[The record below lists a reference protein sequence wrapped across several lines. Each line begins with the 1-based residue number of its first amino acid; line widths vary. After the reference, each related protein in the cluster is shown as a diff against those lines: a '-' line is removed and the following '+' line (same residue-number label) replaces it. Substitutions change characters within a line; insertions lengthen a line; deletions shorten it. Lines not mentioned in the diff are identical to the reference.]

1 MRMRFVWDPAKAES
15 NHRKHGIRFEE
26 AVRVFFD
33 PLHLTV
39 QDRVEGGEYR
49 WQTTGQVGVP
59 PSWSWP
65 TPSPRA
71 APSLSRPSALSPL
84 AAPPRRKGSD
94 MPMVEYTLDTL
105 PELTEERRK
114 ELARLDA
121 LPADQIDTSDIP
133 ELTDEQWA
141 GAVRG
146 RFYRPI
152 KQQITARLDAD
163 VLAWLKAGGQG
174 YQTRMNAILRRAM
187 MAELDRRA

>member
-1 MRMRFVWDPAKAES
+1 
-15 NHRKHGIRFEE
+15 
-26 AVRVFFD
+26 
-33 PLHLTV
+33 
-39 QDRVEGGEYR
+39 
-49 WQTTGQVGVP
+49 
-59 PSWSWP
+59 
-65 TPSPRA
+65 
-71 APSLSRPSALSPL
+71 
-84 AAPPRRKGSD
+84 

-114 ELARLDA
+114 ELAKLDA
-121 LPADQIDTSDIP
+121 LPVDQIDTSDIP

-141 GAVRG
+141 SAVRG

-187 MAELDRRA
+187 MAESKR